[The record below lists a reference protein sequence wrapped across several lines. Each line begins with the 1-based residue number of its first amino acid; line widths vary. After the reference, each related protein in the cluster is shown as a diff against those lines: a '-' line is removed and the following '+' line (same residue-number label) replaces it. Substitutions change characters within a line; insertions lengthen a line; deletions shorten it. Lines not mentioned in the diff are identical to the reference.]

1 MAKKEEKNI
10 VLKKI
15 EPKMMNVIIEG
26 DSDLVLNKMNDV
38 VARELIDKRKGK
50 AKDIEEPNYWEEV
63 ITSIHWRDGKPQE
76 FSKESMQDALTNNAP
91 CIKGFGFIKS
101 FGEAVTRNEIDK
113 YSTKLRATINILAPN
128 DLIPIT
134 FDEWHLDEK
143 LMQPQKGSPVLAKLN
158 RFTGWRAVI
167 PISFTDNVYS
177 DEQLLSIIN
186 FAGFGIG
193 IGSGRSSGYGR
204 YHVIGV
210 E

>member
-1 MAKKEEKNI
+1 MAKKEEKSI
-10 VLKKI
+10 VLKNIK
-15 EPKMMNVIIEG
+15 PKMMNVIIEG

-38 VARELIDKRKGK
+38 TVRGLTDKRKGK
-50 AKDIEEPNYWEEV
+50 AKDMEEPNYWEEV

-76 FSKESMQDALTNNAP
+76 FTEESMQDALVNNAP

-101 FGEAVTRNEIDK
+101 FGEAVTRNEVDK

-177 DEQLLSIIN
+177 HEQLLSIIN
-186 FAGFGIG
+186 LAGFGIG

-204 YHVIGV
+204 YHVVGV